1 MAKASKIILGK
12 RPKNFT
18 KTVTFDMLT
27 GGEGCVEITYKY
39 RTRSEFAAFYDDF
52 QAKLKASA
60 DAEVARMKA
69 AEEKAKEAGEPAPEF
84 SITQENITSRQAEV
98 HIEFIMGCVE
108 GWNLDVSFDRDAV
121 AELVDTL
128 PAGAKAII
136 SDYRVA
142 IDEGRLGN

>member
-1 MAKASKIILGK
+1 MAKVSKIVLGK
-12 RPKNFT
+12 RPKTFT

-27 GGEGCVEITYKY
+27 GGAGCVEISYKY
-39 RTRSEFAAFYDDF
+39 RTRSEFAHFYDEF

-60 DAEVARMKA
+60 EAEVARMKV
-69 AEEKAKEAGEPAPEF
+69 AEEKAKDAGEAAPEF
-84 SITQENITSRQAEV
+84 SITQESITSRQAEV

-108 GWNLDVSFDRDAV
+108 GWNLDVGFDRDAV

-136 SDYRVA
+136 TDYRTA